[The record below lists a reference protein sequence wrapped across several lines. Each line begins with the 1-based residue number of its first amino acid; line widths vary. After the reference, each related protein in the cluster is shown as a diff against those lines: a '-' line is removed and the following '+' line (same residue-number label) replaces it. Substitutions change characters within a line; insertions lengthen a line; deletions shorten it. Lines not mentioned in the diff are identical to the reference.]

1 MNTQLFSV
9 CHIHFMRTK
18 KLKYTVHSTPRPPQI
33 KLHVFPA
40 KYKTL
45 IHILYLSEGTVSFN
59 SNCQLFLF
67 CVWII
72 HQGTKTLHEKLKITN
87 TKFPTGTRI
96 SYLNRNLGERKR
108 EREREREKE
117 RERKKE
123 RERERE
129 REREKERERE
139 RGEYM

>member
-1 MNTQLFSV
+1 
-9 CHIHFMRTK
+9 MRTK

-45 IHILYLSEGTVSFN
+45 IHILYLSKGTVSFN

-96 SYLNRNLGERKR
+96 SYLNRNLGERKKR
-108 EREREREKE
+108 
-117 RERKKE
+117 E

-129 REREKERERE
+129 RERKREKEKGGDTCNHVNMKGQEKGRNNH
-139 RGEYM
+139 